1 MEAALLGEGDGS
13 LRLQA
18 LVRVGVTSPATGSEL
33 HASGTSYHTSTSQ
46 QTQED
51 VEEELHHPVASSEE
65 FPPGDSSGR
74 RSGAGSL

>member
-33 HASGTSYHTSTSQ
+33 HASSTSYDTRHKSTDAGRRG
-46 QTQED
+46 ERI
-51 VEEELHHPVASSEE
+51 ASSQ
-65 FPPGDSSGR
+65 
-74 RSGAGSL
+74 